1 MTMDVA
7 ALWLGWLLVW
17 ALGVAVIVALR
28 TRSPASDDAGGLAF
42 VAGSGWFLGQ
52 FLLTVWMR
60 ALSYAG
66 VPFSFTAIG
75 GPLAIAVLVAGFV
88 GWPGRSAVTAGA
100 RSALR
105 RMLGVDLGGARR
117 ALWLVTLA
125 WLALRL
131 SLLLI
136 EVTLRPLYPWDAW
149 TQWATKA
156 QVWYALKSMVPFVT
170 ASEWLAAPTGS
181 VYFDA
186 APHYPATIPLTQVW
200 SAVLLGR
207 FDDALVNLPWWL
219 TALAFG
225 FAVYGFLRFR
235 GMSPIGSLIGTWVTL
250 SLPILDVHVALAGYA
265 DLAMATYL
273 TMAMLAWLR
282 FAQTRT
288 LADLALALALCTA
301 CVVIKN
307 PGKVW
312 VVLLLPGI
320 IAAFLPRYGLRVAI
334 AFFAAATTAALVATQ
349 SSLNVLGYQTRLS
362 FQMPWRSLAEA
373 YFLLGNW
380 NLLFYGAIV
389 AAVLGWRQ
397 LLTRDL
403 CPLTIT
409 VAAGLAFLAFGFGF
423 TNAGAW
429 VEDQSTVNRATLHLA
444 PLLALWMIMTFRAW
458 AEAQSKSVAD
468 HPTVEPT

>member
-1 MTMDVA
+1 MDIA
-7 ALWLGWLLVW
+7 ALWLGWMLVW
-17 ALGVAVIVALR
+17 AFGVAVIAALR
-28 TRSPASDDAGGLAF
+28 KRSAAPVDIGELAF
-42 VAGSGWFLGQ
+42 VTGAGWFLGQ

-60 ALSYAG
+60 LLSLAG
-66 VPFSFTAIG
+66 VPFSLAAIG
-75 GPLAIAVLVAGFV
+75 GPLAVATAAAVFAA
-88 GWPGRSAVTAGA
+88 WPGYGAITVGA
-100 RSALR
+100 RSALHEISGAV
-105 RMLGVDLGGARR
+105 LPAARR
-117 ALWLVTLA
+117 ALWLALLA

-131 SLLLI
+131 LLLLV
-136 EVTLRPLYPWDAW
+136 ETTLRPLYPWDAW

-156 QVWYALKSMVPFVT
+156 QVWYALKSMAPFVG

-200 SAVLLGR
+200 SAILLGR

-225 FAVYGFLRFR
+225 IAVYGFLRLR
-235 GMSPIGSLIGTWVTL
+235 KMSPIGSLIGTWVTL
-250 SLPILDVHVALAGYA
+250 SLPILDAHVALAGYA
-265 DLAMATYL
+265 DLAMAAYL

-282 FAQTRT
+282 YAQTRT
-288 LADLALALALCTA
+288 LADLALALALCAA

-307 PGKVW
+307 PGKIW

-320 IAAFLPRYGLRVAI
+320 VAAFLPRHGLRFAI
-334 AFFAAATTAALVATQ
+334 GFFAVAAIAALVMTQ
-349 SSLNVLGYQTRLS
+349 TGLNILGYQARLS
-362 FQMPWRSLAEA
+362 FRMPWHSLAEA

-380 NLLFYGAIV
+380 HLLFYGAI
-389 AAVLGWRQ
+389 AMALLGWRH

-403 CPLTIT
+403 APLTIT
-409 VAAGLAFLAFGFGF
+409 VAGGLAFLALGFGF

-444 PLLALWMIMTFRAW
+444 PLIALWMIMTFRAW
-458 AEAQSKSVAD
+458 AEAQEVAVRQ
-468 HPTVEPT
+468 PA

>member
-1 MTMDVA
+1 MTMDIA

-17 ALGVAVIVALR
+17 AFGVAVIVVLR
-28 TRSPASDDAGGLAF
+28 KRSAAPEDAGELAF
-42 VAGSGWFLGQ
+42 LVGSGWFLGQ

-60 ALSYAG
+60 LLSFAG
-66 VPFSFTAIG
+66 VPFGVAAIG
-75 GPLAIAVLVAGFV
+75 GPLAVAAIAAGWA
-88 GWPGRSAVTAGA
+88 GWPGFGAFTAATRSAVREIAGAGLPTAG
-100 RSALR
+100 
-105 RMLGVDLGGARR
+105 R
-117 ALWLVTLA
+117 ALWLAMLA

-131 SLLLI
+131 LLLLV
-136 EVTLRPLYPWDAW
+136 EATLRPLYPWDAW

-156 QVWYALKSMVPFVT
+156 QVWYALKSMAPFVG
-170 ASEWLAAPTGS
+170 AAEWLAAPSGS

-200 SAVLLGR
+200 SAILLGR

-225 FAVYGFLRFR
+225 FAVYGFLRLR
-235 GMSPIGSLIGTWVTL
+235 RMSPIGSLIGAWVTL
-250 SLPILDVHVALAGYA
+250 SLPILDAHVALAGYA

-282 FAQTRT
+282 YAQARR
-288 LADLALALALCTA
+288 LADLALALALCAA

-320 IAAFLPRYGLRVAI
+320 VAALLPRHGLRFAI
-334 AFFAAATTAALVATQ
+334 GCLAAAALAALVATQ
-349 SSLNVLGYQTRLS
+349 TGLNVLGYQTRLT
-362 FQMPWRSLAEA
+362 FRMPWHSLAEA

-380 NLLFYGAIV
+380 HLLFYGAIAV
-389 AAVLGWRQ
+389 ALLGWRQ
-397 LLTRDL
+397 LLTRDVA
-403 CPLTIT
+403 PLTMT
-409 VAAGLAFLAFGFGF
+409 VAAGLAFLTLGFGF

-429 VEDQSTVNRATLHLA
+429 VEDQATVNRATLHLA
-444 PLLALWMIMTFRAW
+444 PLLALWMIVTFRAW
-458 AEAQSKSVAD
+458 AQAQKPVVAGRQ
-468 HPTVEPT
+468 PA